1 MCEEDI
7 QKIEKAQSG
16 DKKALEELIEENNG
30 LIWSIVKRFYGR
42 GHEPEDLYQIGCLG
56 FIKSIKRFN
65 TDFEVKLS
73 TYAVP
78 YMIGEIKRYIR
89 DDGPVKVSRSIKDL
103 GIKIRE
109 LQREKMNKQGR
120 EPKIQEIAKELNVDL
135 DDVIL
140 AMEATNSVE
149 SIEGTKHINNK
160 DGKSISL
167 LDTLST
173 EKNEEETITNKL
185 AIGQLIKDL
194 NDREKEIILL
204 RYYKE
209 KTQAQVAKILGISQV
224 QVSRLERKIL
234 ENMRRKMTM
243 SHLETSQT
251 RHDTERR
258 R

>member
-16 DKKALEELIEENNG
+16 DKNALEELIEENNG

-109 LQREKMNKQGR
+109 LQREKMNKQGK
-120 EPKIQEIAKELNVDL
+120 EPKIQEIAKELKVDL
-135 DDVIL
+135 EDVIL

-167 LDTLST
+167 LDTLSS

-185 AIGQLIKDL
+185 AIGQLLKEL
-194 NDREKEIILL
+194 KDREKEIILL

-234 ENMRRKMTM
+234 ENIKRKKTM
-243 SHLETSQT
+243 SH
-251 RHDTERR
+251 
-258 R
+258 

>member
-16 DKKALEELIEENNG
+16 DKNALEELIEENNG

-185 AIGQLIKDL
+185 AIGQLIKDI

-243 SHLETSQT
+243 SL
-251 RHDTERR
+251 
-258 R
+258 

>member
-16 DKKALEELIEENNG
+16 DKNALEELIEENNG

-109 LQREKMNKQGR
+109 LQKEKINKEGK

-173 EKNEEETITNKL
+173 DKNEEETITNKL

-194 NDREKEIILL
+194 KDREKEIILL

-243 SHLETSQT
+243 SH
-251 RHDTERR
+251 
-258 R
+258 

>member
-42 GHEPEDLYQIGCLG
+42 GREPEDLYQIGCLG

-103 GIKIRE
+103 RIKIRE
-109 LQREKMNKQGR
+109 LQREKMNKQGK
-120 EPKIQEIAKELNVDL
+120 EPKIQEIAKELKVDL
-135 DDVIL
+135 EDVIL

-160 DGKSISL
+160 DGKSICL

-173 EKNEEETITNKL
+173 EKNEEELITNKL

-194 NDREKEIILL
+194 KDREKEIILL

-243 SHLETSQT
+243 SH
-251 RHDTERR
+251 
-258 R
+258 

>member
-16 DKKALEELIEENNG
+16 DKNALEELIEENNG

-109 LQREKMNKQGR
+109 LQREKMNKQGK
-120 EPKIQEIAKELNVDL
+120 EPKIQEIAKELEVNL

-173 EKNEEETITNKL
+173 DKNEEETITNKL

-194 NDREKEIILL
+194 KDREKEIILL

-243 SHLETSQT
+243 SH
-251 RHDTERR
+251 
-258 R
+258 

>member
-103 GIKIRE
+103 GIKIKE
-109 LQREKMNKQGR
+109 LQREKMNKQGK

-167 LDTLST
+167 LDTLSS

-194 NDREKEIILL
+194 KDREKEIILL

-243 SHLETSQT
+243 SH
-251 RHDTERR
+251 
-258 R
+258 

>member
-16 DKKALEELIEENNG
+16 DKNALEELIEENNG

-109 LQREKMNKQGR
+109 LQREKINKQGK

-167 LDTLST
+167 LDTLSS

-185 AIGQLIKDL
+185 AIGQLLKEL
-194 NDREKEIILL
+194 KDREKEIILL

-234 ENMRRKMTM
+234 ENMKRKMTM
-243 SHLETSQT
+243 SH
-251 RHDTERR
+251 
-258 R
+258 

>member
-103 GIKIRE
+103 GIKIKE
-109 LQREKMNKQGR
+109 LQREKINKEGK

-135 DDVIL
+135 EDVIL

-160 DGKSISL
+160 DGKSVSL

-194 NDREKEIILL
+194 KDREKEIILL

-209 KTQAQVAKILGISQV
+209 KTQTQVAKILGISQV

-243 SHLETSQT
+243 SH
-251 RHDTERR
+251 
-258 R
+258 